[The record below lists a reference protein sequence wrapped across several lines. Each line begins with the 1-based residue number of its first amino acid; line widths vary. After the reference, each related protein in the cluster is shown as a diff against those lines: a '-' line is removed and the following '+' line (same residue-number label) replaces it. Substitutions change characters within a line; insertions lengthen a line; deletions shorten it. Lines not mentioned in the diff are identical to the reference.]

1 MDAISTL
8 LRSYDVLGAF
18 WMTIKLTFFS
28 ALGALVLGTVVAV
41 CRVSPVSVLRAV
53 GTAYVTLIR
62 NTPLTLIVFF
72 CAFGVSNT
80 LGVSLAPEDSPTFIV
95 DNNFRFGLVALS
107 VYHASFVAE
116 AIRSGINTVPQGQ
129 AEAARAIGL
138 GFGPALREVIL
149 PQAYR
154 GAIAPLGNTLIALT
168 KNTTVVATIGVAEL
182 GLTMR
187 GMIEFNPSLL
197 YAIFVLIAACF
208 VLLTLPTGLLFTSL
222 SRRLVVQ
229 R

>member
-1 MDAISTL
+1 VI
-8 LRSYDVLGAF
+8 
-18 WMTIKLTFFS
+18 
-28 ALGALVLGTVVAV
+28 
-41 CRVSPVSVLRAV
+41 
-53 GTAYVTLIR
+53 
-62 NTPLTLIVFF
+62 
-72 CAFGVSNT
+72 
-80 LGVSLAPEDSPTFIV
+80 
-95 DNNFRFGLVALS
+95 ALS

-116 AIRSGINTVPQGQ
+116 ALRSGINTVPQGQ

-138 GFGPALREVIL
+138 GFGASLREVIL
-149 PQAYR
+149 PQAFR

-182 GLTMR
+182 SYVMR

-197 YAIFVLIAACF
+197 YAIFLLVAACF

>member
-1 MDAISTL
+1 VNAISTL
-8 LRSYDVLGAF
+8 LATYDVLGAF
-18 WMTIKLTFFS
+18 WMTVKLAVLS
-28 ALGALVLGTVVAV
+28 AIGALVIGTVVAI
-41 CRVSPVSVLRAV
+41 CRVSPVGVLRAF

-62 NTPLTLIVFF
+62 NTPLTLITFF
-72 CAFGVSNT
+72 CLFGIGNT
-80 LGVSLAPEDSPTFIV
+80 LQVQLADPSSPTSVV
-95 DNNFRFGLVALS
+95 DNGFRFGVVALA

-116 AIRSGINTVPQGQ
+116 ALRSGINTVPQGQ

-138 GFGPALREVIL
+138 GFLPTLREVVL
-149 PQAYR
+149 PQAFR

-182 GLTMR
+182 AYVMR
-187 GMIEFNPSLL
+187 GMIEFSPSLL

-208 VLLTLPTGLLFTSL
+208 VLLTLPMGLLFTYL

>member
-1 MDAISTL
+1 MDALSTL
-8 LRSYDVLGAF
+8 LESYDVLAAF
-18 WMTIKLTFFS
+18 WMTVKLTFWS
-28 ALGALVLGTVVAV
+28 AIGALVVGTVVAV
-41 CRVSPVSVLRAV
+41 CRVSPVGVLQAF

-72 CAFGVSNT
+72 CAFGLLNT
-80 LGVSLAPEDSPTFIV
+80 LGVSLAAAGSPTEIV
-95 DNNFRFGLVALS
+95 DNNFRFGLIALS

-116 AIRSGINTVPQGQ
+116 ALRSGINTVPQGQ

-138 GFGPALREVIL
+138 GFGASLREVIL
-149 PQAYR
+149 PQAFR

-182 GLTMR
+182 SYVMR
-187 GMIEFNPSLL
+187 GMIELNPSLL
-197 YAIFVLIAACF
+197 YAIFLLVAACF
-208 VLLTLPTGLLFTSL
+208 VVLTLPTGLLFTSL

>member
-1 MDAISTL
+1 MEALQTL
-8 LRSYDVLGAF
+8 LQNYDVLSAF
-18 WMTIKLTFFS
+18 WMTIKLTLFS
-28 ALGALVLGTVVAV
+28 AVGALLIGTVIAV
-41 CRVSPVSVLRAV
+41 CRVSPVAVLQGF

-80 LGVSLAPEDSPTFIV
+80 LGVSLAAQDSPSYIV

-138 GFGPALREVIL
+138 GFMPTLREVIL
-149 PQAYR
+149 PQAFR
-154 GAIAPLGNTLIALT
+154 AALVPLGNTLIALT

-187 GMIEFNPSLL
+187 GMIEFNGSLL
-197 YAIFVLIAACF
+197 YAIFLLVAACF
-208 VLLTLPTGLLFTSL
+208 VVITLPTGLVFTSL